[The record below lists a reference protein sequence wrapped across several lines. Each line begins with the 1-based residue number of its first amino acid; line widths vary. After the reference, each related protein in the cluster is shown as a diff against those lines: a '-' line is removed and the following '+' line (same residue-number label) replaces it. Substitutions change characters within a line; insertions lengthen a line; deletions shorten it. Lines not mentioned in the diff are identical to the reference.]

1 MVRCRRVTSTATQ
14 QTGFVF
20 PLDSFVINDITK
32 KPLVDSQKPVAFF
45 KSLLQLHTVKGEWVL
60 IGYSGIGMQS
70 RISDPFQ
77 LALSFQTLHK
87 WSIDLQTTCHIELSE
102 PSLLAWG
109 SEFQSLHCL
118 PGALNFQSL
127 HCWPGA
133 LNFRAFTACLGL

>member
-20 PLDSFVINDITK
+20 PLDSFVSNDITK

-70 RISDPFQ
+70 DLNMHSNNRRAQWKKGISPF
-77 LALSFQTLHK
+77 LTNSGFM
-87 WSIDLQTTCHIELSE
+87 W
-102 PSLLAWG
+102 
-109 SEFQSLHCL
+109 QS
-118 PGALNFQSL
+118 QD
-127 HCWPGA
+127 
-133 LNFRAFTACLGL
+133 